1 LRKYCLKR
9 CGPVFSE
16 TIKNL
21 LSSPQSDVTN
31 EGINTIMNKEKLV
44 ALLTNEVGHSRL
56 YNNEMASYCW
66 QPLADV
72 DIHALANTVGKNEF
86 RKIEKDNIGKDV
98 LHCYRISNKPNRQGH
113 SNYKPYM
120 NNKFKFTGYNDR
132 H

>member
-1 LRKYCLKR
+1 
-9 CGPVFSE
+9 
-16 TIKNL
+16 
-21 LSSPQSDVTN
+21 VTN

-44 ALLTNEVGHSRL
+44 ALLTNAVGHSRL

-86 RKIEKDNIGKDV
+86 RKIEKDNMGKDV
-98 LHCYRISNKPNRQGH
+98 LHCYRILNKSNRHGY
-113 SNYKPYM
+113 SNYKPNM